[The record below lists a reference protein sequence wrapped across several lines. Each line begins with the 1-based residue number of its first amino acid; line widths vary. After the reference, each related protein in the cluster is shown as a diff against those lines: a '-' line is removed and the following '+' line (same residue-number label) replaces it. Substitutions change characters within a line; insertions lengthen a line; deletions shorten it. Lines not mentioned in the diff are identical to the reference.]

1 MKIIIL
7 NGSPRKNKN
16 TAKMLKSAKEG
27 SETKG
32 YIL

>member
-7 NGSPRKNKN
+7 NGSSRKNNN

-27 SETKG
+27 AEFTSQ
-32 YIL
+32 Y